1 MMQASPR
8 WDGHR
13 LLFMLALE
21 GGGEVRCAISRL
33 ALLGISGGGLLRSI
47 DLPALFAI
55 ARPRIEAAAR
65 AKLSARSSPPL
76 GVLHIWEEDILD
88 PSPGASP
95 RAMEAS
101 MRRG

>member
-1 MMQASPR
+1 MKYTSFSVRSLTLIPMLGALSAVLMLLAMPLSFAPASMNF
-8 WDGHR
+8 D
-13 LLFMLALE
+13 
-21 GGGEVRCAISRL
+21 VS
-33 ALLGISGGGLLRSI
+33 

>member
-1 MMQASPR
+1 MA
-8 WDGHR
+8 DGAR
-13 LLFMLALE
+13 KGSAGLPVDDYIEE
-21 GGGEVRCAISRL
+21 GGDRV
-33 ALLGISGGGLLRSI
+33 